1 MGFEE
6 SIVEA
11 ASVRLR
17 PVLMTTAAIV
27 VAVIPLMVASG
38 PGAVSRNHLGLVL
51 ASGMTIGTL
60 FTLFVLPVIYT
71 YIAERRV
78 PQDESAA
85 EEAVA
90 DP

>member
-27 VAVIPLMVASG
+27 VAVVPLMIASG

-78 PQDESAA
+78 PQEVDQSQPVIEG
-85 EEAVA
+85 
-90 DP
+90 